1 MALLMQHGLI
11 GLRIIPETSNSRLF
25 TLQNSDTIDKNKWQ
39 IFKSLLK
46 VIGLGIMHKLIILL
60 MLPLIISA
68 LVGLGAAWIVEKTFD
83 GSLGFLN
90 HNLDV
95 IKTQH
100 NYK

>member
-1 MALLMQHGLI
+1 
-11 GLRIIPETSNSRLF
+11 
-25 TLQNSDTIDKNKWQ
+25 
-39 IFKSLLK
+39 
-46 VIGLGIMHKLIILL
+46 MHKLIILL